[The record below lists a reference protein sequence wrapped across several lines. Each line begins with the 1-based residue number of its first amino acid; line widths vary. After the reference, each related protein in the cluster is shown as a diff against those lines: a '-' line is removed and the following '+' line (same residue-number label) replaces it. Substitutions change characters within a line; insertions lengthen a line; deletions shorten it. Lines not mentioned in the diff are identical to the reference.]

1 MGEEDTNG
9 PKNETF
15 FWGATNDGPKPRH
28 FVFGYVTSGPSRRP
42 FFLGE
47 GEGQN
52 RSGPKTRLFLF
63 LGNITNGPETRLCF
77 VSVGRGGQKQD
88 CGDNWIPEAL
98 RCRWHLDG
106 LFLQRHGGMCT
117 CTRLELRVQREF
129 FPITVAGRIDG
140 L

>member
-77 VSVGRGGQKQD
+77 FFGG
-88 CGDNWIPEAL
+88 A
-98 RCRWHLDG
+98 
-106 LFLQRHGGMCT
+106 GGT
-117 CTRLELRVQREF
+117 KTRLWRQLDSRSPKMQVAPGWPFFAETWRHVHLYPLGAASSTRVL
-129 FPITVAGRIDG
+129 PNYSGG
-140 L
+140 KN